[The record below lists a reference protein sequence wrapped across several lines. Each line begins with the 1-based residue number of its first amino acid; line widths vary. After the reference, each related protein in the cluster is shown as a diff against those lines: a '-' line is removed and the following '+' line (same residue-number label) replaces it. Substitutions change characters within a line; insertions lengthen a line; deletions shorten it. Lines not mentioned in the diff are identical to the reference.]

1 MTYVTSEDRRP
12 KGGPLF
18 EGKCLFGAF
27 REPKQIVKPADKSL
41 TFRALSK
48 GIEGMA
54 AEVERMLEEGDE
66 E

>member
-1 MTYVTSEDRRP
+1 MTRAVSEKRRP

-18 EGKCLFGAF
+18 DGKCLFGAD
-27 REPKQIVKPADKSL
+27 RKPKQIVKPADKSL

-54 AEVERMLEEGDE
+54 AEVERMMEEGED
-66 E
+66 